1 MTIGKGVNKKVAYK
15 KQAGFGAANKAT
27 GTGAKYIRRVTSTF
41 NLNKETYESNE
52 IRTDYQVADMRHG
65 IRSVEGSI
73 NGELS
78 AGSYADFMGSVLARD
93 FTAVTAITGLS
104 VTIAASGSLYTITRA
119 VGDFLAD
126 GVKVGHVIRL
136 SGAGLTAINASNNFL
151 VVTLTATVA
160 TVSVV
165 NGSTLTTEG
174 PIASVTATVVG
185 KQTYAPLE
193 GHTDDSYT
201 IEEWYSDV
209 AQSEVFDSV
218 KFGTLNV
225 QLPTTGLVTVDLSA
239 MGRDMTEGT
248 SQHFTTPAASGT
260 NGIFS
265 SVSGAIVVN
274 GAPVGL
280 ITQGDFTVERG
291 LEAANVIDQNAAV
304 DIFTGR
310 IRVTGNF
317 STYFTDG
324 TFRGYFLNEDTI
336 SVIFVVADSEDKDA
350 AFVSFVLPKVKIGS
364 ASKNDGEMGIVQDH
378 SFTALLNDVTAGGLP
393 ETTILIQD
401 SSL

>member
-1 MTIGKGVNKKVAYK
+1 MTIARGIAKKVAYK
-15 KQAGFGAANKAT
+15 KQTGFGAKAT

-119 VGDFLAD
+119 AGDFLAD

-151 VVTLTATVA
+151 VVGLTATVA

-165 NGSTLTTEG
+165 NGSTLTAEG

-185 KQTYAPLE
+185 KQTYAPLA

-248 SQHFTTPAASGT
+248 SQHFTTPTASGT
-260 NGIFS
+260 TGIFS
-265 SVSGAIVVN
+265 SVSGVIVVN

-291 LEAANVIDQNAAV
+291 LEAANVIGQNTAA

-336 SVIFVVADSEDKDA
+336 SVMFVVADSEDKDA

-364 ASKNDGEMGIVQDH
+364 AGKNDGEMGIVQDH

-393 ETTILIQD
+393 ETTMLIQD